1 MGKQRLGWVLA
12 TAPKNHRLGDRGLEL
27 STGTPIKAYFSES
40 AGAKSG
46 AIGVQLGPQFAGVRE
61 NWATLPEEIKDVI
74 VATVKRGL
82 NRVNTRRLAA
92 EAMAAIK
99 GG

>member
-1 MGKQRLGWVLA
+1 MLITPNGVK
-12 TAPKNHRLGDRGLEL
+12 LGDRGLEL
-27 STGTPIKAYFSES
+27 STRTPIKAYFSES

-46 AIGVQLGPQFAGVRE
+46 AIGVQLGPQFALVRE
-61 NWATLPEEIKDVI
+61 NWAQLPEEIKDVI
-74 VATVKRGL
+74 AATVKRGL

-99 GG
+99 SGSRYGDG

>member
-1 MGKQRLGWVLA
+1 MTGKRQPERGLA
-12 TAPKNHRLGDRGLEL
+12 TTSKNPALGVVGLEL

-46 AIGVQLGPQFAGVRE
+46 AIGVQLGPEFALVRE

-74 VATVKRGL
+74 AATVKRGL

-92 EAMAAIK
+92 EAVAAIK
-99 GG
+99 G